1 MRITKSPLAP
11 ALLATAFFACVWNDA
26 HAQYTTAPSSADSAA
41 VTNVVAMR
49 QDSLVGTHGFLDRRA
64 AFERLMA
71 KFPLPEG
78 VTVHEIDANG
88 VPGKWISPDRGGAPG
103 AHARGVILY
112 LHGGGFYSGSSDSH
126 RVLAAT
132 LAKDAGADVLLIDYR
147 HMPEAVYPAQIDD
160 AFASYAW
167 LLKQGYAPS
176 RIALA
181 GESAGGNLMLE
192 LALRLRAA
200 HLPLPSSMV
209 AMSPIMDLSASGD
222 STREN
227 AKRDPLLTR
236 DGLIDVTRVYMH
248 GGDPRSPDTSPVFAD
263 LHGLPPLL
271 LQVGS
276 REILLDDSLCIARI
290 AAMDDVAVSVEVWP
304 GMVHQWQL
312 FPGLIPEARRALE
325 DTARFIQAH
334 IAQPGEAN
342 TAGVAAAPASDAMH
356 NARRKTEKLARAL
369 F

>member
-1 MRITKSPLAP
+1 MRIMKSPLAS

-26 HAQYTTAPSSADSAA
+26 HAQYTTAPSSADIAA
-41 VTNVVAMR
+41 VANVVAMR
-49 QDSLVGTHGFLDRRA
+49 QDSLAGTHGFLDRRA
-64 AFERLMA
+64 AFEKLMA
-71 KFPLPEG
+71 RFPLPDG
-78 VTVHEIDANG
+78 VTVREIDADG
-88 VPGKWISPDRGGAPG
+88 VPGKWISPDRDGASGSPV
-103 AHARGVILY
+103 ARERGVILY

-147 HMPEAVYPAQIDD
+147 RMPEAVYPAQIDD
-160 AFASYAW
+160 AFTSYAW

-209 AMSPIMDLSASGD
+209 AMSPIMDLSASGN
-222 STREN
+222 STLEN
-227 AKRDPLLTR
+227 AKRDPVLTR
-236 DGLIDVTRVYMH
+236 DGLIDVTRIYMH
-248 GGDPRSPDTSPVFAD
+248 GGDPRSPDASPLFAD

-276 REILLDDSLCIARI
+276 REILLDDSLRTARI
-290 AAMDDVAVSVEVWP
+290 AALDDVAVSVEVWP

-312 FPGLIPEARRALE
+312 FPGLIPEARHALK
-325 DTARFIQAH
+325 DAAGFIQAH
-334 IAQPGEAN
+334 ISQLGDAN
-342 TAGVAAAPASDAMH
+342 TASATAASAMH
-356 NARRKTEKLARAL
+356 N
-369 F
+369 

>member
-1 MRITKSPLAP
+1 MRIPKSPLAS
-11 ALLATAFFACVWNDA
+11 ALLATAFFTCVWNDA
-26 HAQYTTAPSSADSAA
+26 HAQYTTASSSADIAA
-41 VTNVVAMR
+41 VANVVAMR

-64 AFERLMA
+64 AFEKLMA
-71 KFPLPEG
+71 RFPLPDG
-78 VTVHEIDANG
+78 VTVREIDADG
-88 VPGKWISPDRGGAPG
+88 VPGKWISPHGASGSPV
-103 AHARGVILY
+103 ARERGVILY

-147 HMPEAVYPAQIDD
+147 RMPEAVYPAQIDD

-209 AMSPIMDLSASGD
+209 AMSPIMDLSASGN
-222 STREN
+222 STLEN

-248 GGDPRSPDTSPVFAD
+248 GGDPRNPDASPLFAD

-276 REILLDDSLCIARI
+276 REILLDDSLRTARV

-312 FPGLIPEARRALE
+312 FPGLIPEARRALS
-325 DTARFIQAH
+325 DTAGFIQAH
-334 IAQPGEAN
+334 ISQLGDAN
-342 TAGVAAAPASDAMH
+342 TASATAVSSMH
-356 NARRKTEKLARAL
+356 N
-369 F
+369 